1 MIETPKNGKYQ
12 IIERNF
18 ITGDINITMGSP
30 MIVYTDKD
38 GRKKNEVTKIII
50 TEEILWAYGKT
61 VSEGVVRIECEL
73 PVEE

>member
-1 MIETPKNGKYQ
+1 MCFSFKNFFSLFFNK
-12 IIERNF
+12 F